1 MRTEAQAKNEELFRN
16 VNDRIESLSQSVAP
30 RDQTMEYLCECDR
43 LRCTEI
49 LLLTQAEYAEAS
61 GGLRRFVVA
70 PGHQVERGRVVHE
83 EARYWAV
90 ERRT

>member
-1 MRTEAQAKNEELFRN
+1 MS
-16 VNDRIESLSQSVAP
+16 RIPVPAAANALLP
-30 RDQTMEYLCECDR
+30 YLCECDR

-49 LLLTQAEYAEAS
+49 LLLTHAEYAEAS